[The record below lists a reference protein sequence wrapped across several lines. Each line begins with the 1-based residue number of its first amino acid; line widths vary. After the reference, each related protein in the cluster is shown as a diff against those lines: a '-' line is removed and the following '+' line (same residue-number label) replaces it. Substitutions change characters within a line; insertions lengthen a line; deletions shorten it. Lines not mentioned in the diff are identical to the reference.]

1 MTDMPS
7 PIASTALACLLIAA
21 PFAAGALM
29 FQATGPGRGQSTLP
43 PVPVP
48 DGNPI
53 TEEKR
58 LLGKILF
65 FDEQLSTDNTVSCA
79 TCHQSP
85 VAGADPR
92 IALSN
97 PGPDGILGNADDIR
111 ASLGVLLQNIDT
123 DYAHHPVY
131 AFTPQVTDRAANS
144 VINAAFAT
152 ELFWDGRAA
161 QTFTDPLTGQV
172 VLTEHAAL
180 ESQAVQPPFDPVEMA
195 HHGRAWP
202 QVTSKLAHARPLALA
217 SNLPADINAEIL
229 DARTYPELFRR
240 AFGDPAITPAR
251 IAKAL
256 ATYQRTLISDETPW
270 DAYMAGDLT
279 AMTEAQVRGWQ
290 VFQSGTARCAQCHT
304 PPLFTDNSFRN
315 IGIRPV
321 IEDPGRQLV
330 TGDPDDAGR
339 FKVPGLRNSVLKRT
353 FMHTGRLSNLD
364 VVITFYAGNGQ
375 NMDNIDPLVPD
386 IQVSAAER
394 ADLVAFLSVGLTDPR
409 VRDGVFPFD
418 APDLFFRPGVTPN
431 PTLLPGAGRPD
442 SQGRTPSII
451 ARTPPLIGTDDF
463 RIGVSNIAPG
473 ATATLV
479 ASWNPPVSGEISPD
493 LTVATVTAST
503 DPNPAATA
511 DWAIPFSPALDG
523 KVRFLQ
529 WRIHDPNQ
537 AQPALSRVAR
547 ITYFCG
553 FGNCATGCL
562 ADFDRNNRVDF
573 FDLAAFLTAYTAQ
586 QPAADLAEPLGVYNF
601 FDVAAFVSAFSAG
614 CP

>member
-1 MTDMPS
+1 MPS
-7 PIASTALACLLIAA
+7 PTTSTTLACLLLLA
-21 PFAAGALM
+21 PFAGGAWM
-29 FQATGPGRGQSTLP
+29 FQATGSGRGQSTLP

-79 TCHQSP
+79 SCHQHS

-92 IALSN
+92 IALTN

-111 ASLGVLLQNIDT
+111 GSLGVLLQDIDT
-123 DYAHHPVY
+123 DYESHPVY
-131 AFTPQVTDRAANS
+131 NFSPQVTNRAANS
-144 VINAAFAT
+144 VINSAFAT

-180 ESQAVQPPFDPVEMA
+180 ESQAVQPPLDTIEMA
-195 HHGRAWP
+195 HHGRDWP
-202 QVTSKLAHARPLALA
+202 QVTGKLAHARPLALA
-217 SNLPADINAEIL
+217 SNLPPDISAGIL

-256 ATYQRTLISDETPW
+256 ATYQRTLISDQTPW
-270 DAYMAGDLT
+270 DAYVAGDLT
-279 AMTEAQVRGWQ
+279 AMTEAQIRGWQ
-290 VFQSGTARCAQCHT
+290 VFQSGTARCADCHT

-321 IEDPGRQLV
+321 LEDPGRQLV

-339 FKVPGLRNSVLKRT
+339 FKVPGLRNSILKRT

-375 NMDNIDPLVPD
+375 NQDNLDPLVPD
-386 IQVSAAER
+386 IQVTAAER
-394 ADLVAFLSVGLTDPR
+394 ADLVAFLAGGLTDPR

-418 APDLFFRPGVTPN
+418 APDLFFRPGATPN
-431 PTLLPGAGRPD
+431 PTLMPGAGRPD
-442 SQGRTPSII
+442 SQGRTPTII

-463 RIGVSNIAPG
+463 RVGVTNIAPG
-473 ATATLV
+473 ANATLV
-479 ASWNPPVSGEISPD
+479 ASWNPPVNGEIAPD
-493 LTVATVTAST
+493 ITVATVTAST
-503 DPNPAATA
+503 DPAPAATA
-511 DWAIPFSPALDG
+511 HWPIPFARVLDG
-523 KVRFLQ
+523 KVRYLQ
-529 WRIHDPNQ
+529 WRVEDPNQ
-537 AQPALSRVAR
+537 TSPALSRVVR
-547 ITYFCG
+547 ITYLCG
-553 FGNCATGCL
+553 FGDCETGCP
-562 ADFDRNNRVDF
+562 ADLDRNNRVDF
-573 FDLAAFLTAYTAQ
+573 FDITTFLTLYNQ
-586 QPAADLAEPLGVYNF
+586 QAPGADLAEPLGVFNF
-601 FDVAAFVSAFSAG
+601 FDLATFIDDFSTG